1 MLQQYIW
8 KKKKIL
14 RGLLNTKV
22 RKHGVPY
29 NANSWWDSDFY
40 ISGVT
45 DRQTIS
51 PRKSE
56 MSSLY
61 HYCSVEELIL
71 RHLFNN
77 NIATDNI
84 NILDIGSGSG
94 HWIDFWQ
101 KLGAYSIDGI
111 DISKSSIDHLKSKYS
126 SNESIRVHQGRS
138 VDVIRTLN
146 RSFSVVSAI
155 GVMFHLVEDQ
165 EWSDTISAVAD
176 NLDSEGMFVIGGHFG
191 MLDGIDVQID
201 QNGHINKRLRS
212 KRHWVRKLRE
222 SGFSTCRLYRNNAY
236 LGIRDTLPENNI
248 LIAHEGKG

>member
-14 RGLLNTKV
+14 IGLLNTKF

-40 ISGVT
+40 VSGVS

-51 PRKSE
+51 PKKNE
-56 MSSLY
+56 ISSLY
-61 HYCSVEELIL
+61 HYCSVEQLIL

-84 NILDIGSGSG
+84 SVLDIGSGSG

-101 KLGAYSIDGI
+101 KLGASYIDGI
-111 DISKSSIDHLKSKYS
+111 DISESSIDHLKSKYLH
-126 SNESIRVHQGRS
+126 NESILVHHGRS

-146 RSFSVVSAI
+146 RRFSVVNAI
-155 GVMFHLVEDQ
+155 GVMFHLVDDQ
-165 EWSDTISAVAD
+165 EWEDTITAVAD
-176 NLDSEGMFVIGGHFG
+176 NLDSEGIFVIGGHFG
-191 MLDGIDVQID
+191 ILDEINVQID
-201 QNGHINKRLRS
+201 QSGHINKRLRS

-248 LIAHEGKG
+248 LIARKDKG